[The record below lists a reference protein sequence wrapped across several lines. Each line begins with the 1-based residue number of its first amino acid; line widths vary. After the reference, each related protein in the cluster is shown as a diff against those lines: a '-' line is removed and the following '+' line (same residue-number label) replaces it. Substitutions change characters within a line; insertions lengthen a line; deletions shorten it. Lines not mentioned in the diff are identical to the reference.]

1 MEGWAKK
8 NWKKTNLFMKGW
20 NGARGT
26 YKYKIK
32 YINSL
37 LTHYSGESG
46 AGKTENTKKV
56 IMYFA
61 KVAASLGGKKEKEED
76 KIVEGQVKK
85 VVQGCFPL
93 CVKACLESEI
103 DHELS

>member
-1 MEGWAKK
+1 
-8 NWKKTNLFMKGW
+8 
-20 NGARGT
+20 
-26 YKYKIK
+26 
-32 YINSL
+32 
-37 LTHYSGESG
+37 
-46 AGKTENTKKV
+46 
-56 IMYFA
+56 MYFA

-93 CVKACLESEI
+93 CESMFRII